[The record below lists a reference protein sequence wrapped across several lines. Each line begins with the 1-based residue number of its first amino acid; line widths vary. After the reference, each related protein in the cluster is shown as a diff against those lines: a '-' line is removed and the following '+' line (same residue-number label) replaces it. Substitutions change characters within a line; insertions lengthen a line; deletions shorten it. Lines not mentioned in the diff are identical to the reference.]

1 MDQPRSNA
9 PEFTVSELAQAVKRT
24 VEDEFQYVRVR
35 GEISGFRGQHSSGHC
50 YFTLKDDQ
58 AGIDAVIWKTTWPR
72 LRFKPEEGLEIIA
85 TGRLTTFPRSSK
97 YQIVIEQIEPAGA
110 GALMAL
116 LEERRKKLAAEGLFA
131 AERKKTLPY
140 LPRVIGV
147 VTSPTGAVIRDILHR
162 LDDRFPSHVL
172 VWPVRVQGETAAA
185 EVAHA
190 VNGFNALPERG
201 GAVPRPDLLIV
212 ARGGGSIED
221 LWSFNEEM
229 VVRAVAASRIPV
241 ISGVGHETDTTL
253 IDYAADHRAPTP
265 SAAAE
270 AAVPVRAEL
279 IAYVDDHGQ
288 RARGVVRRQ
297 LANRRDRLRA
307 AAGQLPRPLDLLSI
321 ARQRLDL
328 AATQLN
334 ASLRHLGQGKR
345 LAFERSAGKLTPR
358 IVAQRTET
366 LSRHLAE
373 LSRRE
378 TSGMARLL
386 EQKRAAYATRA
397 ATLTPT
403 ALVADLRHAN
413 ARLSPCAE
421 RLRPALRRL
430 IVQRG
435 NDLTALGK
443 LLDSYSYKGVL
454 DRGFALVVD
463 DQGHIVRSK
472 DAVRPG
478 QLLAVEVADGQF
490 GAAVSGAPMS
500 RKRPRPPKD
509 DGGQESLF

>member
-1 MDQPRSNA
+1 
-9 PEFTVSELAQAVKRT
+9 
-24 VEDEFQYVRVR
+24 
-35 GEISGFRGQHSSGHC
+35 
-50 YFTLKDDQ
+50 
-58 AGIDAVIWKTTWPR
+58 
-72 LRFKPEEGLEIIA
+72 
-85 TGRLTTFPRSSK
+85 
-97 YQIVIEQIEPAGA
+97 
-110 GALMAL
+110 
-116 LEERRKKLAAEGLFA
+116 
-131 AERKKTLPY
+131 
-140 LPRVIGV
+140 
-147 VTSPTGAVIRDILHR
+147 
-162 LDDRFPSHVL
+162 
-172 VWPVRVQGETAAA
+172 
-185 EVAHA
+185 
-190 VNGFNALPERG
+190 
-201 GAVPRPDLLIV
+201 
-212 ARGGGSIED
+212 
-221 LWSFNEEM
+221 M

-413 ARLSPCAE
+413 ARLAPCAE

-454 DRGFALVVD
+454 DRGFAVVLD

>member
-1 MDQPRSNA
+1 MELPRTNT
-9 PEFTVSELAQAVKRT
+9 PEFTVSELALAVKRT

-35 GEISGFRGQHSSGHC
+35 GEISGFRGVHSSGHA

-58 AGIDAVIWKTTWPR
+58 ATIDAVVWKTTWPR

-131 AERKKTLPY
+131 ADRKKKLPY
-140 LPRVIGV
+140 LPRIIGV

-162 LDDRFPSHVL
+162 LDDRFPSHVI

-190 VNGFNALPERG
+190 VNGFNALAENGP
-201 GAVPRPDLLIV
+201 VPRPDLIIV

-221 LWSFNEEM
+221 LWSFNEEI
-229 VVRAVAASRIPV
+229 VIRAVAQSRIPV

-253 IDYAADHRAPTP
+253 VDYAADHRAPTP
-265 SAAAE
+265 TAAAE

-279 IAYVDDHGQ
+279 IAYVDDQGQ
-288 RARGVVRRQ
+288 RGRAVVRRQ
-297 LANRRDRLRA
+297 LLNSRDRLRA
-307 AAGQLPRPLDLLSI
+307 AAGELPRPLDLLNI

-328 AATQLN
+328 AASHLA
-334 ASLRHLGQGKR
+334 ASLRHLGQQKR
-345 LAFERSAGKLTPR
+345 LRLATAAAKLSP
-358 IVAQRTET
+358 QT
-366 LSRHLAE
+366 LVAE
-373 LSRRE
+373 LRHSR
-378 TSGMARLL
+378 ARFG
-386 EQKRAAYATRA
+386 
-397 ATLTPT
+397 
-403 ALVADLRHAN
+403 
-413 ARLSPCAE
+413 PCAD
-421 RLRPALRRL
+421 RLQPALRRV

-435 NDLTALGK
+435 NDLTSLGK
-443 LLDSYSYKGVL
+443 LLESLSYKGVL
-454 DRGFALVVD
+454 DRGFALIVD

-472 DAVRPG
+472 SAVRPG
-478 QLLAVEVADGQF
+478 QLLAVEVSDGQF
-490 GAAVSGAPMS
+490 GAAVSGAPVS